1 MSALAISFM
10 IFVLILFGIAAGSTL
25 RRMLPQ
31 HHLSKE
37 AQDVVRLGAGLIATM
52 SALVLGL
59 LIASAKSTYDTQST
73 QVKQITANLIL
84 LDNLLRQYG
93 PETEPIRKDLRT
105 ALPAFA
111 DKLWSE
117 RRDHNR
123 QEHFE
128 ALAGTE
134 RIYSAMQG
142 LSPKNDVQK
151 ALQTRLI
158 QIANDIAQARMML
171 FVSSGDKIPIPFLTI
186 LIFWLTIIFASFT
199 MFTDLNK
206 TVSTYLALFAFAAS
220 CGIFLILE
228 LSHPFTGIMTISSE
242 PLRNALAPLNS

>member
-1 MSALAISFM
+1 MKITLPLPLINCCCYLTLTGNRYRKSIH
-10 IFVLILFGIAAGSTL
+10 IFIRNGKV
-25 RRMLPQ
+25 
-31 HHLSKE
+31 
-37 AQDVVRLGAGLIATM
+37 
-52 SALVLGL
+52 
-59 LIASAKSTYDTQST
+59 
-73 QVKQITANLIL
+73 TANQNRLIGIK
-84 LDNLLRQYG
+84 NLC
-93 PETEPIRKDLRT
+93 KKNDLTYCHSRRHTRT
-105 ALPAFA
+105 SNKTSSRPT
-111 DKLWSE
+111 WP
-117 RRDHNR
+117 
-123 QEHFE
+123 
-128 ALAGTE
+128 T
-134 RIYSAMQG
+134 

-158 QIANDIAQARMML
+158 QIANDIAQARMLL